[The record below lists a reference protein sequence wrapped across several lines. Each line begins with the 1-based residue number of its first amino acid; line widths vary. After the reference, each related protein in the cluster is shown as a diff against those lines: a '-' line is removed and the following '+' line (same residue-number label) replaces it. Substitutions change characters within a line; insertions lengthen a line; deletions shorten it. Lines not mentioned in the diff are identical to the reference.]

1 MKIKCRFVFWSNS
14 MSETQEKIIP
24 QEKLSCEVCELSCV
38 MISGKILVCLV
49 FEGIYIYFF
58 WWGGGLIY
66 KPQAKCH
73 LVPLYLKECR
83 HLCSSQLLFPQLKP
97 KQSTWINTTTGNME
111 NVYFWFEDLGRGSF
125 SAALYLYMDYSAG
138 IIDACCLKCINFSF
152 FRSCAHEKHTFVFLL
167 SCCEET
173 LPPFFAGEPPRF
185 VWHWHLFNESTS
197 TETATSSQQENW
209 RPIAPPIIQILSMQV
224 RCTPDT
230 GRSSESHICNCRI
243 AVAENVS
250 SIGRL
255 AGNNASY
262 ERQTARLNGETVRQA
277 QIKSNPAPI
286 IWLHASRSALAN
298 LIPGLSHKKPSA
310 TQKKWQWES
319 GWEVDVESVGAR
331 IIMNQG
337 A

>member
-1 MKIKCRFVFWSNS
+1 MCIFDLRIR
-14 MSETQEKIIP
+14 E
-24 QEKLSCEVCELSCV
+24 
-38 MISGKILVCLV
+38 
-49 FEGIYIYFF
+49 
-58 WWGGGLIY
+58 GGLF
-66 KPQAKCH
+66 Q
-73 LVPLYLKECR
+73 PLFTCMHQFLLFQVLRTREPHIR
-83 HLCSSQLLFPQLKP
+83 VHPQLL
-97 KQSTWINTTTGNME
+97 W
-111 NVYFWFEDLGRGSF
+111 ED
-125 SAALYLYMDYSAG
+125 SAA
-138 IIDACCLKCINFSF
+138 I
-152 FRSCAHEKHTFVFLL
+152 
-167 SCCEET
+167 
-173 LPPFFAGEPPRF
+173 FAQEPPRF

-209 RPIAPPIIQILSMQV
+209 RPIVTPIIQILSMQV
-224 RCTPDT
+224 RCSRDT

-255 AGNNASY
+255 TGNNASY

-319 GWEVDVESVGAR
+319 GWEVDVESVGAW